1 MVHAPNNL
9 HTAKAAR
16 MTRYGYIGLGD
27 MGSAMAES
35 TEWMND
41 SLGQDDFKEGVAS
54 FVERRPARF
63 APILVEE

>member
-1 MVHAPNNL
+1 MMMKRQVYKHLN
-9 HTAKAAR
+9 R
-16 MTRYGYIGLGD
+16 ELGP
-27 MGSAMAES
+27 AMAES
-35 TEWMND
+35 TEWMDD

>member
-1 MVHAPNNL
+1 
-9 HTAKAAR
+9 
-16 MTRYGYIGLGD
+16 
-27 MGSAMAES
+27 MAES
-35 TEWMND
+35 TEWMDD